1 MKKVSIIVPVYNAER
16 YLEEC
21 IKSLINQSYKNIEI
35 ILVNDGSTDSSE
47 DIIKSFLKVNNN
59 IIYVSQENSG
69 PSATRNKG
77 LEYASGEYIMFVDS
91 DDYAAVNLC
100 ERLLSKDSDLV
111 MCKSYKFSNSPKFET
126 TDFSSLTHLTRVSD
140 IGSIEFEKL
149 YKNTQFN
156 PPFCKLYKKHLITTL
171 FKEDLDL
178 GEDIIFNFEYLKNC
192 QTISYID
199 EALYYYRI
207 GNNSSLSNK
216 FDEERIKKVYTVYK
230 ETEMLCTEIFGDNL
244 NIDLLKSN
252 FLREACI
259 CIKKMIVSNDYNLI
273 EKRRTI
279 ECYLETYRLEEFLT
293 SDWKNEKLNFRLFFF
308 LLSKKIVFITILFTL
323 GLQNISEVY
332 DNVK

>member
-207 GNNSSLSNK
+207 GNSSSLSNK

-259 CIKKMIVSNDYNLI
+259 CAKKMIVFPKITSSKKKSLLDSYLKDYDLSS
-273 EKRRTI
+273 
-279 ECYLETYRLEEFLT
+279 YMT
-293 SDWKNEKLNFRLFFF
+293 SDWKNESITFRLFFF
-308 LLSKKIVFITILFTL
+308 LFRNKAYSVLIILANLFI
-323 GLQNISEVY
+323 
-332 DNVK
+332 